1 MSEEGDEED
10 REEVEEAEDDDQ
22 SVPNSSWLLPNN
34 APGGIRI
41 MLRRNVAI
49 HGDIRRLV

>member
-10 REEVEEAEDDDQ
+10 QEMAEEAEDDDQ
-22 SVPNSSWLLPNN
+22 SMLDSSEVLHNN

-41 MLRRNVAI
+41 TL
-49 HGDIRRLV
+49 